1 MKVLNTYVVPLVHP
15 QFLNVVEGFS
25 TLLTEAFVL
34 ISVDFVLENA
44 ALLEH
49 LFHSLAFFQL
59 TDDQFLYLT

>member
-1 MKVLNTYVVPLVHP
+1 MKFVNTYVVPLVHP

-44 ALLEH
+44 ALLKH
-49 LFHSLAFFQL
+49 LFHSLALFQL
-59 TDDQFLYLT
+59 TNDQFSDLT